1 MRRIKSFM
9 NRRFLRQ
16 SAFKILFSYNFNK
29 DSINNYLYEKNE
41 VSEENDIFFAQDN
54 EDDFKLDK
62 LSDKDKEFLY
72 NLVKGTIENKETID
86 SLINKNLKS
95 WTLDRIA
102 KVDLTILRMAL
113 YEILYSK
120 DVPVSVAINEAVE
133 LGKKYGTDDSGS
145 FINGVLGK
153 LARDLGKQGE

>member
-1 MRRIKSFM
+1 M

-41 VSEENDIFFAQDN
+41 VSEENNIFFTHDD
-54 EDDFKLDK
+54 EDDSKLDK
-62 LSDKDKEFLY
+62 LSEKDKQFLY
-72 NLVKGTIENKETID
+72 NLVKGTVDNRETID
-86 SLINKNLKS
+86 SLISKSLKS

-113 YEILYSK
+113 YEMLYSK

-133 LGKKYGTDDSGS
+133 LGKKFGTDDSGG

-153 LARDLGKQGE
+153 IAKELDKQGE